1 MNTNRRLFLK
11 YGAAAGAGV
20 FASGLHPWSRMAW
33 RRAHAKGAGARLY
46 AGGSQ
51 YPMPVR
57 DAKRLAAAERVNGAL
72 YESLGREGRDAVF
85 ALFDAGHLHLQLDED
100 QP

>member
-1 MNTNRRLFLK
+1 
-11 YGAAAGAGV
+11 
-20 FASGLHPWSRMAW
+20 
-33 RRAHAKGAGARLY
+33 
-46 AGGSQ
+46 
-51 YPMPVR
+51 MPVR

>member
-1 MNTNRRLFLK
+1 MEWDLSQ
-11 YGAAAGAGV
+11 GAC
-20 FASGLHPWSRMAW
+20 LLRHPWSRMAW